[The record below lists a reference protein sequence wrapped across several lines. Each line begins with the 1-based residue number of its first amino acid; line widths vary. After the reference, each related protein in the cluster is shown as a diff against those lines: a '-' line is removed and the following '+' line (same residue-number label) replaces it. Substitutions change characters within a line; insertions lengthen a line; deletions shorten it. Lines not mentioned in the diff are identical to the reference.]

1 MIERNKG
8 DTQVK
13 GLSLQL
19 NQEEVTK
26 FRESLIRLLD
36 QIEILESNQVQ
47 LDDIKTIYKLLDYFS
62 KDSKIK

>member
-19 NQEEVTK
+19 DQEEATK

-36 QIEILESNQVQ
+36 QIELLESDQVQ
-47 LDDIKTIYKLLDYFS
+47 RDNIKTIYKLLDYFS
-62 KDSKIK
+62 KDS

>member
-8 DTQVK
+8 DTEVK

-19 NQEEVTK
+19 NQEEAAK

-36 QIEILESNQVQ
+36 QIEILEIDQAQ
-47 LDDIKTIYKLLDYFS
+47 RDDIKTIYKLLDYLS
-62 KDSKIK
+62 KDS

>member
-8 DTQVK
+8 DTQVN

-19 NQEEVTK
+19 DQEEATK

-36 QIEILESNQVQ
+36 QIEILESNRVQ
-47 LDDIKTIYKLLDYFS
+47 RDDIKKIYKLLDYFS
-62 KDSKIK
+62 KDS